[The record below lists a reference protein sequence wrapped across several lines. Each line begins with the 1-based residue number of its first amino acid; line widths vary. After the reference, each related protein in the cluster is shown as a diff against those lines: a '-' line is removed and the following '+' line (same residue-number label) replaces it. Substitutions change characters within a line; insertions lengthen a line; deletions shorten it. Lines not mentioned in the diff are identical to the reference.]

1 MSNSII
7 YALTVLIWGSTW
19 LAINFQLG
27 VVAPEV
33 SVFYRYTAASALLLT
48 FCLLTSRPL
57 RYSLAQHKLFAGVGL
72 LMFGINY
79 LMAYAAQQHISSALN
94 ALIYS
99 GIVWMNI
106 VNARLFLKV
115 RSGRE
120 VLGGAALGMLGIG
133 VLFWPSL
140 SALDTSNT
148 LLIGGGM
155 ALLGALAASLGNVL
169 SQHALTHLPVV
180 QVNAWGMTYGALF
193 NLLVC
198 LVLGRE
204 FNFDPSVPYIGSMA
218 FLVMGGSIAAFV
230 LYLTL
235 IERMGANRAGYT
247 VVAFPVV
254 ATLLAVIFEGLAV
267 TGWLIAGMVLVL
279 LGNVLILNQSKK
291 RPSASGSFSGN
302 EKSA

>member
-1 MSNSII
+1 MAPIDTRWTSKAVSKQTDTTDE
-7 YALTVLIWGSTW
+7 LM
-19 LAINFQLG
+19 AINSDDSDKSS
-27 VVAPEV
+27 APH
-33 SVFYRYTAASALLLT
+33 AGWALL
-48 FCLLTSRPL
+48 F
-57 RYSLAQHKLFAGVGL
+57 
-72 LMFGINY
+72 
-79 LMAYAAQQHISSALN
+79 SAW
-94 ALIYS
+94 AI
-99 GIVWMNI
+99 
-106 VNARLFLKV
+106 
-115 RSGRE
+115 
-120 VLGGAALGMLGIG
+120 
-133 VLFWPSL
+133 
-140 SALDTSNT
+140 
-148 LLIGGGM
+148 
-155 ALLGALAASLGNVL
+155 ALAASLGNVL